1 MALPVK
7 QEGLFVF
14 ATTVIPRHPG
24 VSVSLPA
31 ISSIWVNFLPVNIFT
46 VRLPLLYIQV
56 IWINHYFNLPEI

>member
-14 ATTVIPRHPG
+14 DTAVF
-24 VSVSLPA
+24 PA
-31 ISSIWVNFLPVNIFT
+31 PLAFPLSASQHLYCP
-46 VRLPLLYIQV
+46 PALLYIQV